1 MALILDVQLEILHL
15 VDDIGQLPIGQ
26 AQEDA
31 IVDVDNEYDITT
43 IENAV
48 INERLLEVDLLQFVN
63 LITIPNLSSLFLTV
77 QIGQE
82 LEDVVLGVSVLD
94 VNALGKFHIHIHFD
108 GSLRIGHNKVNL
120 LKWPWKQYAKYYE

>member
-120 LKWPWKQYAKYYE
+120 LK